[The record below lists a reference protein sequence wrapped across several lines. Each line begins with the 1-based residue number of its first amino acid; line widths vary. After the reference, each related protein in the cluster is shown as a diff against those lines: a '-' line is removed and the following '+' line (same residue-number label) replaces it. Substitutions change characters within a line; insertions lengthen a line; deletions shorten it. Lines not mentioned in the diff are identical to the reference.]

1 MSLNRVSNRRSM
13 RDSLPRTIRN
23 GRECLTCCY
32 SGSSPRNSRT
42 NREDI
47 LTVPV
52 QAVLAYEGKDHVAV
66 KRPDG
71 RFDWREVT
79 LGASDGSMVEVKQG
93 IEPGEQ
99 VALKPIELLSEHEK
113 RLKKL

>member
-1 MSLNRVSNRRSM
+1 MTA
-13 RDSLPRTIRN
+13 DSEIVLSD
-23 GRECLTCCY
+23 RE
-32 SGSSPRNSRT
+32 N
-42 NREDI
+42 I

-66 KRPDG
+66 KRSDG

-79 LGASDGSMVEVKQG
+79 LGASDGSLVEVKHG

-99 VALKPIELLSEHEK
+99 VAMRPVELMSEHEK
-113 RLKKL
+113 RLRKLVPSGRPTVSEPAAREPAVNRKAR